1 MYRPWGEETIGEI
14 YSPEGQQRSSGRVDS
29 YLVESGLYEVGSF
42 CSIKGYR
49 FWLGEVSRVEVD
61 FLELE
66 IESPLDFERVG
77 SIQVPDSCF
86 LQTSLF
92 SFPSQV

>member
-1 MYRPWGEETIGEI
+1 MEKYIPQGVSRGVVV
-14 YSPEGQQRSSGRVDS
+14 GRVDS

-77 SIQVPDSCF
+77 SIQVPDRCF